1 MEKYLN
7 EARNTKK
14 QLSDLMEKKFAEHL
28 RELYKDCEHDRKLG
42 NNEEDTDIFDDM
54 AQNILYY
61 QNYLQKLFLLNARL
75 NNYSTIE
82 RDLAEA
88 DCDYDDANFC
98 FPFNEDNFERY
109 LDCLISD
116 AI

>member
-7 EARNTKK
+7 EARKTKK
-14 QLSDLMEKKFAEHL
+14 ELSDLMEKKFADFL
-28 RELYKDCEHDRKLG
+28 RNLYRDCEHDR
-42 NNEEDTDIFDDM
+42 NIEHNEDDTDIFDDM

-75 NNYSTIE
+75 NNYSTVE
-82 RDLAEA
+82 RELVEA
-88 DCDYDDANFC
+88 DYDYDDVNFC
-98 FPFNEDNFERY
+98 FPFNEDSFEGY
-109 LDCLISD
+109 LNSFVND